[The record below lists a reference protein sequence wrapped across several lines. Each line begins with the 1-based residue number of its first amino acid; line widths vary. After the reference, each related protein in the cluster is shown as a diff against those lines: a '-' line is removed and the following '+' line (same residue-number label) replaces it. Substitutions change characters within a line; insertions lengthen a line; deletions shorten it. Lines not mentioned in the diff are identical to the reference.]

1 VSSETYRRRRAPSPR
16 ATAVLGAATFSTIA
30 ASLSSAKRVA
40 WDETAEIERTVFLQ
54 GPAELER
61 LDETSLPAC
70 ST

>member
-1 VSSETYRRRRAPSPR
+1 M
-16 ATAVLGAATFSTIA
+16 G
-30 ASLSSAKRVA
+30 